1 MAWTEIFEKNI
12 KRGLQFRFTLKKN
25 NLLDTKSNEFVFSQG
40 KVKLGLEIMK
50 LQFTFANNVLMLSM

>member
-50 LQFTFANNVLMLSM
+50 LQFTFANYVLMLSM